1 MLNFAAVAGR
11 TRSPVVFALV
21 AALAAAWGA
30 AAPEVQ
36 AAPTAQL
43 AQRARLKLSTTQTSL
58 MRRPSAVPGCPDQGG
73 LLDSITVP
81 VDQPLDL
88 SVIINAPA
96 PQGGVRFNV
105 YSSNPAF
112 VAAGDK
118 RQGFIPT
125 VTIPEGQTE
134 SNTFTIFGISVG
146 QTTLRLV
153 PLNPG
158 YGQGSFPLGAWDINK
173 SNTGADQ
180 KFLDAN
186 DPANSCRVGD
196 TAELSTAASTR
207 ATCGKA
213 VKGVVAD
220 GVNALLLRTASGLA
234 GTACFEIVSS
244 GSASQGTVQTP
255 LTGTSAVSGLNY
267 GFSYFTPPAFFG
279 DTAESR
285 NVEVEFSFTPN
296 IGNGNTSRLRATL
309 PVLRP
314 PLVLVHG
321 LWSNGGSWSSD
332 FLQNTATRTSVAA
345 DYRATNAS
353 SFTTN
358 NQAVKEAVDR
368 ALTLSRKKGYAATQA
383 DVAAHSMGGLLTRL
397 FADASD
403 YKRPANLDKGDV
415 HRLITL
421 DTPHLGSSFANLL
434 VSLHNVDAKT
444 ATKLEGTVRS
454 LTGGALTQGAV
465 CDLAE
470 NSAGL
475 AALNGGTSLK
485 SQVITASGGPAGT
498 AAAPARYWGG
508 ATVFGL
514 NSFESALTETYCAE
528 WTLEP
533 GPEPTPVCVREVF
546 YFPQTLVDAFRFR
559 EANDAVVS
567 RSSQQGGLAGIDFA
581 EYIHF
586 HIPGIPGVQ
595 RGITDGANVA
605 TRVAQLM
612 QGDDSGFAGSLP
624 GVGASGTGG
633 SRTVGT
639 ATQAVDYAAQ
649 CGAGGPMKPASRRKG
664 SLMRVAMTAD
674 PRVRIISPAAGSTVA
689 LGDALTVVVELSPP
703 LQSTNTVNVNFVGQQ
718 SVRATWVSGL
728 RFQATLPTT
737 ALAAGPLTLVP
748 AFTDTQG
755 NVVTGAELTVN
766 VKPATP
772 PVAIALQQ
780 HNFFE
785 RPQAGSRQL
794 VVSGRLADGSVID
807 VATAATG
814 TTYTSSDTTVLTV
827 TADGLVTW
835 AGPGRAT
842 VTVRNGTLQDLASF
856 VVEDPASPLPPT
868 SVSNAIAFTKSGI
881 RLDRSTGFYVQTLT
895 LRNTTSAPLPAPMV
909 LVIKGL
915 TPGVTLVGKSGLT
928 GTIAPV
934 GSPYLLVPLPGEGLS
949 LPAGG
954 SVAFTLN
961 FLNIDRLTI
970 DYTPDVVVTSGN
982 P

>member
-244 GSASQGTVQTP
+244 GGASQGTVQTP

-485 SQVITASGGPAGT
+485 KI
-498 AAAPARYWGG
+498 
-508 ATVFGL
+508 
-514 NSFESALTETYCAE
+514 
-528 WTLEP
+528 
-533 GPEPTPVCVREVF
+533 
-546 YFPQTLVDAFRFR
+546 
-559 EANDAVVS
+559 
-567 RSSQQGGLAGIDFA
+567 
-581 EYIHF
+581 
-586 HIPGIPGVQ
+586 
-595 RGITDGANVA
+595 
-605 TRVAQLM
+605 
-612 QGDDSGFAGSLP
+612 
-624 GVGASGTGG
+624 
-633 SRTVGT
+633 
-639 ATQAVDYAAQ
+639 
-649 CGAGGPMKPASRRKG
+649 
-664 SLMRVAMTAD
+664 
-674 PRVRIISPAAGSTVA
+674 
-689 LGDALTVVVELSPP
+689 
-703 LQSTNTVNVNFVGQQ
+703 
-718 SVRATWVSGL
+718 
-728 RFQATLPTT
+728 
-737 ALAAGPLTLVP
+737 
-748 AFTDTQG
+748 
-755 NVVTGAELTVN
+755 
-766 VKPATP
+766 
-772 PVAIALQQ
+772 
-780 HNFFE
+780 
-785 RPQAGSRQL
+785 
-794 VVSGRLADGSVID
+794 
-807 VATAATG
+807 
-814 TTYTSSDTTVLTV
+814 
-827 TADGLVTW
+827 
-835 AGPGRAT
+835 GRAH
-842 VTVRNGTLQDLASF
+842 V
-856 VVEDPASPLPPT
+856 
-868 SVSNAIAFTKSGI
+868 
-881 RLDRSTGFYVQTLT
+881 
-895 LRNTTSAPLPAPMV
+895 
-909 LVIKGL
+909 
-915 TPGVTLVGKSGLT
+915 
-928 GTIAPV
+928 
-934 GSPYLLVPLPGEGLS
+934 
-949 LPAGG
+949 
-954 SVAFTLN
+954 
-961 FLNIDRLTI
+961 
-970 DYTPDVVVTSGN
+970 
-982 P
+982 